1 MDLKTPDLVWA
12 LGDFQGNGVLDEG
25 EECVS
30 EPSHGVDLH
39 EDEVYVQ
46 DDEDGGAV
54 HCDVN
59 DYRQD
64 GVEMVEE

>member
-1 MDLKTPDLVWA
+1 MGLETPDLVWA
-12 LGDFQGNGVLDEG
+12 LGDFQGNGVLDWG

-30 EPSHGVDLH
+30 EQSHDVDLH
-39 EDEVYVQ
+39 DDEVYVQ
-46 DDEDGGAV
+46 DDEDGGEV

-59 DYRQD
+59 GYRQD